1 MACHKLSC
9 SPFFLLSFP
18 WGECNEVNQTR
29 KQNTFFSAL
38 SLCVRGCVC
47 VCFGL
52 FCFGLRTWASVFF
65 IASHCSASPY
75 CGFSPTF
82 PHFPAS
88 LEISPWVNAL
98 YGTCGVR
105 YCCSCLAFRCFRSRK
120 GLSSWARI
128 PEYFD
133 LWLPHWMN
141 EWMNVWLSEWLNECV
156 TDWMDGQK
164 HEKLAPAYKT
174 ANFLAS
180 KLYWFY
186 DFIGIKR
193 YSIFAVLISTLNDN
207 ES

>member
-1 MACHKLSC
+1 MQWSEPNQKTKR
-9 SPFFLLSFP
+9 FFL
-18 WGECNEVNQTR
+18 C
-29 KQNTFFSAL
+29 TFFVCAW
-38 SLCVRGCVC
+38 VCVC
-47 VCFGL
+47 VLDSFVL
-52 FCFGLRTWASVFF
+52 VSARERAFFF

-141 EWMNVWLSEWLNECV
+141 EWINVWLSEWLNECV

-164 HEKLAPAYKT
+164 HEKLAPP
-174 ANFLAS
+174 LI
-180 KLYWFY
+180 KLQ
-186 DFIGIKR
+186 
-193 YSIFAVLISTLNDN
+193 ISWLLNYTDLMIL
-207 ES
+207 